1 MFFTVEELSRK
12 DVINVKD
19 GCRIGFV
26 RDVELDESGRAAAVT
41 VERASPRGSPFR
53 KAELLK
59 VRWEDIVVIGK
70 ETVLVKD
77 AEEVPS
83 APQKKGRLSDLF
95 S

>member
-1 MFFTVEELSRK
+1 MIFTVEDLSRK

-26 RDVELDESGRAAAVT
+26 RDIELDESGRALTVT
-41 VERASPRGSPFR
+41 VERTTARGAAFR
-53 KAELLK
+53 RAELMK

-77 AEEVPS
+77 AEAIA
-83 APQKKGRLSDLF
+83 APTPKKGRLSDIF
-95 S
+95 

>member
-1 MFFTVEELSRK
+1 MFTVDELSRK
-12 DVINVKD
+12 DVINVRD

-26 RDVELDESGRAAAVT
+26 RDVELDENGRAASVT
-41 VERASPRGSPFR
+41 VERTGQRGSPFR

-77 AEEVPS
+77 AEELT
-83 APQKKGRLSDLF
+83 APAQKKGRLSDLF
-95 S
+95 

>member
-1 MFFTVEELSRK
+1 MFTVEELSRK

-26 RDVELDESGRAAAVT
+26 RDIELDESGRAAAVT
-41 VERASPRGSPFR
+41 VERAALRGSPFR

-77 AEEVPS
+77 AEELP
-83 APQKKGRLSDLF
+83 ATTQKKGRLSDLF
-95 S
+95 